1 MESRWRRLLFLYLLG
16 PFQQHLPK
24 RNCPV
29 SNIFGTI
36 VCNGLSVVFL
46 CLEFYFS
53 NNKNWLWFWIWV
65 EAFNIIVFKRSIKL
79 KVLEMTFARIF
90 KIMSLFLK
98 IIFSQMI
105 VPYLISGV
113 RERSAGWIITD
124 SFFVEMSHDYE
135 LNVIIHRKRIFFS
148 SFVRDFSAIFC
159 CPAGC
164 SARSPQKVFL
174 TKTGPFPSHC
184 LSSRIIIRT
193 LSLSLTPLLFTVWKL
208 WKNSAKKWV

>member
-1 MESRWRRLLFLYLLG
+1 
-16 PFQQHLPK
+16 
-24 RNCPV
+24 
-29 SNIFGTI
+29 
-36 VCNGLSVVFL
+36 
-46 CLEFYFS
+46 
-53 NNKNWLWFWIWV
+53 
-65 EAFNIIVFKRSIKL
+65 
-79 KVLEMTFARIF
+79 
-90 KIMSLFLK
+90 
-98 IIFSQMI
+98 MI

-193 LSLSLTPLLFTVWKL
+193 LSPLLCTVSKL
-208 WKNSAKKWV
+208 WKNSGKNVCKNGCTISGTITSKAKIDVFWNIFSPELGLKWAAQFQIKDNES